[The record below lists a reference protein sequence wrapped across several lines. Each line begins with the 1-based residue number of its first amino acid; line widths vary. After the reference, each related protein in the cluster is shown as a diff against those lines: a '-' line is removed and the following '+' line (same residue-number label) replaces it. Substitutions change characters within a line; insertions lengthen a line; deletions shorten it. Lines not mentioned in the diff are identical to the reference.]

1 MVASDTAPDCAELGS
16 PYFVCSPV
24 NEAHTLAKVELSV
37 LLVLDVLNLEKRGVL
52 MLVAKPSLETHHHA
66 LDIQPVQKQDEKGHK
81 TNTAWKGRKYTRL
94 KRNEHLSTLA
104 RHHSAGRGMQ
114 SLQPDLQRA
123 ELLTTRICT
132 EASAVL
138 LTAVVCSD
146 SPTNLHVWYCQAWSD
161 RLANISRHRPTTCVS
176 HTLRCHNKSL
186 TALML
191 ARLEDLLQEARR
203 AH

>member
-1 MVASDTAPDCAELGS
+1 MVANDTAPDCAELGS

-81 TNTAWKGRKYTRL
+81 TNTARKRRKHTRL
-94 KRNEHLSTLA
+94 QRNEHLSTSA
-104 RHHSAGRGMQ
+104 RHQSGGRGMA
-114 SLQPDLQRA
+114 DLQQA
-123 ELLTTRICT
+123 ELLMTRICT

-138 LTAVVCSD
+138 LEC
-146 SPTNLHVWYCQAWSD
+146 
-161 RLANISRHRPTTCVS
+161 
-176 HTLRCHNKSL
+176 
-186 TALML
+186 
-191 ARLEDLLQEARR
+191 
-203 AH
+203 